1 MTAQK
6 KATLISSSTA
16 GLLAVSKLIVGMLS
30 GSVAVLASAID
41 SLLDLGA
48 SLFNYF
54 ALHNA
59 EKPADETFNYGR
71 GKMEAIAATT
81 EGGIIT
87 ISGLF
92 IFYESILKL
101 ISNEGVTSIDS
112 SLGIMIFSLIVTLLL
127 VFYLNK
133 IAKDTN
139 NMVIKADALHYK
151 TDLYTNGAVLFSL
164 AIIYFFDFHMID
176 ALMGAGIALYIIYSA
191 YGIIKEGVLMLM
203 DRALEEEIVEKI
215 KEIIESEK
223 LVTSYHYL
231 RTRRAG
237 KHNFVDVHLVFN
249 REISLVAAHNACDN
263 VEDRIRA
270 LDIHAE
276 WVMHIHLDPID
287 DSHNAKE
294 GHI

>member
-92 IFYESILKL
+92 IFYESISKL

-151 TDLYTNGAVLFSL
+151 TDLYTNGAVLLSL
-164 AIIYFFDFHMID
+164 VIIYFFDFHMID

-191 YGIIKEGVLMLM
+191 YGIIKEGILMLM
-203 DRALEEEIVEKI
+203 DRALEEEVVENI
-215 KEIIESEK
+215 KSIIESEK
-223 LVTSYHYL
+223 LVSSYHYL
-231 RTRRAG
+231 RTRKAG

-249 REISLVAAHNACDN
+249 REISLVAAHGACDN

-270 LDIHAE
+270 LDVHAE

-287 DSHNAKE
+287 DSNSVKE